1 MTLLCF
7 HFCKLKLYLLSS
19 ILPGFSIFVLIIC
32 WLHSFRMCPETPLRL
47 VAFFSSR
54 VLIIS
59 SLLNSL
65 SFHPSL
71 LFLPLCRFIKI
82 DSPVTLEIFT
92 QNLTYFSRLFIYW
105 KFSLR
110 ISLVFLA
117 SSCIRN
123 FHSESH
129 SFLSPL
135 HILHYIHFQT
145 GYTLFISYFFV
156 LIFTE

>member
-19 ILPGFSIFVLIIC
+19 ILPGFSVFVLIIC

-47 VAFFSSR
+47 VAFLSSR

-71 LFLPLCRFIKI
+71 LFLPLCRLIKI
-82 DSPVTLEIFT
+82 ESPVTLWKFSLGISLISLASSYIGNFISESHSFLLPHHVLEIFT
-92 QNLTYFSRLFIYW
+92 QNLTHFSRLFIY
-105 KFSLR
+105 
-110 ISLVFLA
+110 
-117 SSCIRN
+117 CI
-123 FHSESH
+123 
-129 SFLSPL
+129 
-135 HILHYIHFQT
+135 IHFQT